1 MLALWLTQVSHC
13 HLQPYL
19 YWHPNFSKNYLLL
32 APSLEFSIH
41 ASQCT
46 LNPRVGPNNSICL
59 TGTSCNLQDVKLQ
72 GLWSFIP
79 KQTFNRIWGPIKP
92 KLVSNVRRLIY
103 QWANCIL
110 ILAYFAAVILDFII
124 RFNETPR
131 ATLGYKKKIDRHLQ
145 SIQ

>member
-1 MLALWLTQVSHC
+1 M
-13 HLQPYL
+13 
-19 YWHPNFSKNYLLL
+19 
-32 APSLEFSIH
+32 
-41 ASQCT
+41 
-46 LNPRVGPNNSICL
+46 VGPNNSICL

-103 QWANCIL
+103 QWANGIL

-131 ATLGYKKKIDRHLQ
+131 ATLVYLRKAKKINNLQLYPNIPYFDCCWGRARKSYCLSKRPLLDCRNDRLKHRQLKQ
-145 SIQ
+145 TDMKVRYI